1 MRTPANWFAALACAC
16 AAHATAARAI
26 AAQQPSASPIAAQ
39 PTAQQ
44 PLPQAAAQA
53 RVTQQVGA
61 QPAAALPIAVQ
72 PVAAQHSDA
81 RTQPA
86 ANPSSFGVS
95 GAYARRG
102 EVQNAVAELE
112 QLRADIAA
120 GKPGALQRLL
130 ALTEAPL
137 GDARARD
144 ERLEQLR
151 GSLAQLEG
159 GAGAAHE
166 ATQGARTQL
175 SSAATTA
182 HEATRSAPPTPGAG
196 AQPLAAPAPAHAFA
210 PALAP
215 AAGSGST
222 PSALESAAN
231 GNALEGPGYCADRVR
246 QGRAYYK
253 AGLYER
259 ALSALDPV
267 REEPQALQWRA
278 RCYERLGRNAEAI
291 DAYER
296 LIAHPQAG
304 PSADLARADL
314 DFLRWRARYSAPT
327 QTPSTASPARTGATR

>member
-1 MRTPANWFAALACAC
+1 MRTPANWFAVLACAC
-16 AAHATAARAI
+16 AAHATAAHAL
-26 AAQQPSASPIAAQ
+26 AAQQPGALPIAAQ
-39 PTAQQ
+39 PTAAQTLPQGAAQ
-44 PLPQAAAQA
+44 PL
-53 RVTQQVGA
+53 GA
-61 QPAAALPIAVQ
+61 QPID
-72 PVAAQHSDA
+72 S
-81 RTQPA
+81 RTQS
-86 ANPSSFGVS
+86 ANSPSSITAS
-95 GAYARRG
+95 SSYAQRG
-102 EVQNAVAELE
+102 EVHSAVAELE

-151 GSLAQLEG
+151 GSLAQLE
-159 GAGAAHE
+159 AGVGSAAD
-166 ATQGARTQL
+166 AAPGARTQL
-175 SSAATTA
+175 SSSSASAA

-196 AQPLAAPAPAHAFA
+196 AQPLAAPAPAHAYA

-215 AAGSGST
+215 AAGPGST
-222 PSALESAAN
+222 PSALESAAS

-259 ALSALDPV
+259 ALSALDPL
-267 REEPQALQWRA
+267 RDEPQALQWRA

-327 QTPSTASPARTGATR
+327 QALGSGAPTRTGATR